1 MDAHLETSA
10 IDGFSYRTR
19 PSPAC
24 HRSCLPSAMMI
35 PAMETPALPDQP
47 ILVVDD
53 DAKIVRLVRT
63 YLERDGF
70 AVVTAADGPAA
81 LAAIEEHRPAL
92 VVLDL
97 MLPELEGRAVIR
109 AVRRDEEAGATPILV
124 LSARGTT
131 LDRIAGLEDGADDY
145 LPKPFSPAELVVR
158 VKAILRRANAAEDTA
173 ATAPAT
179 PGVGG
184 SRIVHN
190 GLALDPERHEVTI
203 DGTPVALTHVEFRLL
218 KALLEA
224 DGRVLSRDQLLDA
237 VWGEEQS
244 EVLDRTVDV
253 HIRRLRDKL
262 GDDADAPRW
271 VATVRGAGY
280 RSAPDRDGS

>member
-1 MDAHLETSA
+1 
-10 IDGFSYRTR
+10 
-19 PSPAC
+19 
-24 HRSCLPSAMMI
+24 MMI
-35 PAMETPALPDQP
+35 PAMQPIPIPDRP

-81 LAAIEEHRPAL
+81 LDAIERHRPAL

-97 MLPELEGRAVIR
+97 MLPELDGRAVIR
-109 AVRRDEEAGATPILV
+109 AVRRDDEAAATPILV

-131 LDRIAGLEDGADDY
+131 LDRIAGLEEGADDY

-158 VKAILRRANAAEDTA
+158 VKAILRRSAASDGATA
-173 ATAPAT
+173 ATDT
-179 PGVGG
+179 TGR
-184 SRIVHN
+184 SITHN
-190 GLALDPERHEVTI
+190 DLVLDPARHEVRI
-203 DGTPVALTHVEFRLL
+203 DGMPVALTHVEFRLL
-218 KALLEA
+218 QTLLEA

-237 VWGEEQS
+237 VWGADQAD
-244 EVLDRTVDV
+244 VLDRTIDV

-262 GDDADAPRW
+262 GDDPDAPRY

-280 RSAPDRDGS
+280 RSAPIDR